1 MAVVDSTQMRA
12 QSSVNAS
19 RRMRSA
25 ESASRPQAVLLTTRC
40 TACVNGAT
48 HLHMHN
54 PKPLPPSSSSL
65 VVVRPKVWNSLSLN
79 SAGMPIPVS
88 ATLTDIMSL
97 ESCSTLTVID
107 PS

>member
-1 MAVVDSTQMRA
+1 MLARD
-12 QSSVNAS
+12 
-19 RRMRSA
+19 
-25 ESASRPQAVLLTTRC
+25 
-40 TACVNGAT
+40 TACANGAT

-79 SAGMPIPVS
+79 SAGIPIPVS
-88 ATLTDIMSL
+88 ATLIDIMSV

-107 PS
+107 PSCVNFLALLCGESSCECYTIQE